1 MLFDRILSD
10 QNTQTPL
17 PASKL
22 NDITPT
28 IAVKLVPPSEYPQTT
43 TAQSKLF
50 SKHKFGNNV
59 TTNRDTL
66 KCVKILLAECSQLS
80 LLDSSRKKSMH
91 SDDNIFKPRF
101 FTVKKVLHLDYF
113 SPQR

>member
-22 NDITPT
+22 YDITPT

-66 KCVKILLAECSQLS
+66 KCVKILLAECSQLLTARERNLYIRMIIS
-80 LLDSSRKKSMH
+80 LNLD
-91 SDDNIFKPRF
+91 F
-101 FTVKKVLHLDYF
+101 
-113 SPQR
+113 